1 MIWTKYGLIA
11 YFFIWLARRSNEVIA
26 FAATLKTNV
35 QVEQYGVLKFD
46 KERINIGYGFDLA
59 TGIFTAPKTGVYA
72 FFASVV
78 TKDNSL
84 DLCMHFSLLLWRK
97 ITRSEAK
104 LHCTPGHWTTGS
116 LNAVVKLQAGH
127 TVHLTN
133 PEKAENGWVEGNEFA
148 QFSGYILW
156 NELQWS

>member
-1 MIWTKYGLIA
+1 M
-11 YFFIWLARRSNEVIA
+11 IA

-84 DLCMHFSLLLWRK
+84 DLWLLKNDIILK
-97 ITRSEAK
+97 PQAK

-148 QFSGYILW
+148 QFSGYIL
-156 NELQWS
+156 